1 MAVYPR
7 SEAAKARYERASG
20 EHTMTRYASFPMKA
34 RSLLA
39 GVALSVATVAVVP
52 VAQADAS
59 IANWWVYIHNDKAS
73 DVRELLAK
81 GADPNVRYKNGQ
93 PALMR
98 AVVDGAWKVFDVL
111 AADPRTDVNA
121 VNPANET
128 ALMYLAVAGE
138 TERARKL
145 IARGAQVNRLGWT
158 PLHYAASK
166 AHMDTAKLLLANK
179 AMPNAPSPDGT
190 TPIMMAGFSGRM
202 YMVQLLLDA
211 GADITT
217 RNLKGQNASDWA
229 YAAKRGEL
237 GAELAKMIAKA
248 EQQRNAQR
256 AGQGRAA
263 AAPATQTPAAPV
275 QPQQVPPSVQS
286 EVTTATP
293 AEAPARDEPA
303 VGGVSGVRLNTYD

>member
-1 MAVYPR
+1 M
-7 SEAAKARYERASG
+7 K
-20 EHTMTRYASFPMKA
+20 RYASFPMKA
-34 RSLLA
+34 RGLLA
-39 GVALSVATVAVVP
+39 AFAVATAAAAVVP
-52 VAQADAS
+52 AAHADTAP
-59 IANWWVYIHNDKAS
+59 ANWWVYVHNDKAS
-73 DVRELLAK
+73 DLKALLAK
-81 GADPNVRYKNGQ
+81 GADPNVRYTNGQ

-98 AVVDGAWKVFDVL
+98 AVVDGAWNVFDVL

-166 AHMDTAKLLLANK
+166 AQMDTAKLLLANK
-179 AMPNAPSPDGT
+179 AMVNAPSPEGT

-229 YAAKRGEL
+229 YAAKRNEL

-248 EQQRNAQR
+248 EQQRAAQR
-256 AGQGRAA
+256 TQQGRTTAI
-263 AAPATQTPAAPV
+263 PVTDTPAAPIE
-275 QPQQVPPSVQS
+275 PQQVPQAVQPDAHTSQPAEISAPAQS
-286 EVTTATP
+286 EG
-293 AEAPARDEPA
+293 EGSS
-303 VGGVSGVRLNTYD
+303 VGGVSGVRLNNYD

>member
-1 MAVYPR
+1 
-7 SEAAKARYERASG
+7 
-20 EHTMTRYASFPMKA
+20 MTRYAPLSPKT

-39 GVALSVATVAVVP
+39 ALALSATAVTAIP
-52 VAQADAS
+52 AAQAAAS
-59 IANWWVYIHNDKAS
+59 IDNWWVYVHNDKAS
-73 DVRELLAK
+73 DLKELLAK

-179 AMPNAPSPDGT
+179 AMVNAPSPEGT

-248 EQQRNAQR
+248 EQQRAAQR
-256 AGQGRAA
+256 ARATGE
-263 AAPATQTPAAPV
+263 AAPATLAPPAPAEPQQLPAAV
-275 QPQQVPPSVQS
+275 QPDAARTEPAATAVPPRSDDGS
-286 EVTTATP
+286 S
-293 AEAPARDEPA
+293 
-303 VGGVSGVRLNTYD
+303 VGGVSGVRLNNYD

>member
-1 MAVYPR
+1 M
-7 SEAAKARYERASG
+7 K
-20 EHTMTRYASFPMKA
+20 RYASFPMKA
-34 RSLLA
+34 RGLLA
-39 GVALSVATVAVVP
+39 AFAVATAAAAVP
-52 VAQADAS
+52 PAAHADTAP
-59 IANWWVYIHNDKAS
+59 ANWWVYVHNDKAS
-73 DVRELLAK
+73 DLKALLAK
-81 GADPNVRYKNGQ
+81 GADPNVRYTNGQ

-98 AVVDGAWKVFDVL
+98 AVVDGAWNVFDVL

-166 AHMDTAKLLLANK
+166 AQMDTAKLLLANK
-179 AMPNAPSPDGT
+179 AMVNAPSPEGT

-229 YAAKRGEL
+229 YAAKRNEL

-248 EQQRNAQR
+248 EQQRAAQR
-256 AGQGRAA
+256 AQQGRTTAI
-263 AAPATQTPAAPV
+263 PVTGTPAAPV
-275 QPQQVPPSVQS
+275 EPEQVPQAVQPDAHTSQPAKISAPAQS
-286 EVTTATP
+286 EG
-293 AEAPARDEPA
+293 EGSS
-303 VGGVSGVRLNTYD
+303 VGGVSGVRLNNYD

>member
-1 MAVYPR
+1 M
-7 SEAAKARYERASG
+7 K
-20 EHTMTRYASFPMKA
+20 RYASFPMKA
-34 RSLLA
+34 RGLLA
-39 GVALSVATVAVVP
+39 AFAVATAAAAVVP
-52 VAQADAS
+52 AAHADTAP
-59 IANWWVYIHNDKAS
+59 ANWWVYVHNDKAS
-73 DVRELLAK
+73 DLKALLAK
-81 GADPNVRYKNGQ
+81 GADPNVRYTNGQ

-98 AVVDGAWKVFDVL
+98 AVVDGAWNVFDVL

-166 AHMDTAKLLLANK
+166 AQMDTAKLLLANK
-179 AMPNAPSPDGT
+179 AMVNAPSPEGT

-229 YAAKRGEL
+229 YAAKRNEL

-248 EQQRNAQR
+248 EQQRAAQR
-256 AGQGRAA
+256 AQQGRTTAI
-263 AAPATQTPAAPV
+263 PVTDTPAAPV
-275 QPQQVPPSVQS
+275 EPEQVPQAVQPDAHTSQPAEISAPAQS
-286 EVTTATP
+286 EG
-293 AEAPARDEPA
+293 EGSS
-303 VGGVSGVRLNTYD
+303 VGGVSGVRLNNYD

>member
-1 MAVYPR
+1 M
-7 SEAAKARYERASG
+7 K
-20 EHTMTRYASFPMKA
+20 RYASFPVKA
-34 RSLLA
+34 RGALA
-39 GVALSVATVAVVP
+39 AFVVSTAAAAMAP
-52 VAQADAS
+52 VAHADTVP
-59 IANWWVYIHNDKAS
+59 ANWWVYVHNDKAS
-73 DVRELLAK
+73 DLKALLAK
-81 GADPNVRYKNGQ
+81 GADPNVRYTNGQ

-166 AHMDTAKLLLANK
+166 AQMDTAKLLLANK
-179 AMPNAPSPDGT
+179 AMVNAPSPEGT

-229 YAAKRGEL
+229 YAAKRNEL

-248 EQQRNAQR
+248 EQQRAAQR
-256 AGQGRAA
+256 AQQGRTTAI
-263 AAPATQTPAAPV
+263 PVTDTPAAPV
-275 QPQQVPPSVQS
+275 EPQQVPQAVQS
-286 EVTTATP
+286 DAPTSKP
-293 AEAPARDEPA
+293 AEISAPAQSEGEGSS
-303 VGGVSGVRLNTYD
+303 VGGVSGVRLNNYD

>member
-1 MAVYPR
+1 M
-7 SEAAKARYERASG
+7 K
-20 EHTMTRYASFPMKA
+20 RYASFPVKA
-34 RSLLA
+34 RGLLA
-39 GVALSVATVAVVP
+39 ALAVATAATAGIAP
-52 VAQADAS
+52 AAHADSAP
-59 IANWWVYIHNDKAS
+59 ANWWVYVHNDKAS
-73 DVRELLAK
+73 DLKALLAK
-81 GADPNVRYKNGQ
+81 GADPNVRYTNGQ

-166 AHMDTAKLLLANK
+166 AQMDTAKLLLANK
-179 AMPNAPSPDGT
+179 AMVNAPSPEGT

-229 YAAKRGEL
+229 YAAKRNEL
-237 GAELAKMIAKA
+237 GAELAKIIAKA
-248 EQQRNAQR
+248 EQQRAAQR
-256 AGQGRAA
+256 AKQGN
-263 AAPATQTPAAPV
+263 ATAMPVTETPAAPV
-275 QPQQVPPSVQS
+275 EPQQVPQAVQS
-286 EVTTATP
+286 DAPTSKP
-293 AEAPARDEPA
+293 AEGSAPAAAPEGDGSS
-303 VGGVSGVRLNTYD
+303 VDGVSGVRLNNYD